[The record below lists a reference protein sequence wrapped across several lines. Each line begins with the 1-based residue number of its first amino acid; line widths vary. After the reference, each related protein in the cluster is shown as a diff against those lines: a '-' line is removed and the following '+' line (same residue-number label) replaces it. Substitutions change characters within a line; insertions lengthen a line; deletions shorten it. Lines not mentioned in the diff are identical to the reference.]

1 MGMWIIKFM
10 LIWTCWFGVRADFD
24 GRWPRQMASSNGLC
38 RYGGHIDCCWGWT
51 RVSWAQCQPL
61 YVLTH
66 RVIGI
71 RCQPQAV
78 CQQGCKHGECV
89 GPNKCKCHPGYT
101 GKTCNQEEQAYINPP
116 MWHSHPP
123 VYVPMDHQPMGVP
136 SEDLNECGLKPRPC
150 KHRCMNTYGS
160 YKCYCL
166 NGYMLLP
173 DGSCGNARTC
183 SIANC
188 QYGCEVMKG
197 EVRCQCPSPGLQL
210 APDGRTCVDVDE
222 CVTGHA
228 VCPRFRKCINTFGS
242 YICKC
247 HDGFDLQ
254 YINGKYQCID
264 VNECSSGQHQCGP
277 YATCYN
283 TPGSYKCKCKD
294 DYRGVGY
301 DCKPIPKVI
310 IDPPRPGKN
319 TPSNNNNKGG
329 NKIPGS
335 DQKRTTTTRPPV
347 TAKRI
352 SPTTTTTKAPPTK
365 KVTPPAKLPMTT
377 TRRPLIPTRRP
388 PVVVTPKPNVPSRQ
402 QPTTTTIKSPVA
414 TALPF
419 IPTRRPVIPFVTQ
432 IVNSI
437 KDNNQKQRG
446 DVHIPRNH
454 GQNNVL
460 GIDLDIELGN
470 TEEELKD
477 EPDSGY
483 LSCSFDQGL
492 CGWIQHREGDIH
504 WETSADPSG
513 GRYLTIS
520 EGGEKRGGR
529 GAQLILP
536 LTAPW
541 NEGNLCLAFRHKM
554 AGHHVGMLQVFV
566 QKARQHSPAVWSRTG
581 GNGWRSTQITIW
593 GNGLESVIVKGER
606 RRGHKGEITLDD
618 MSLRKGSCQEEHN
631 LRRL

>member
-1 MGMWIIKFM
+1 MENVWEPTSASVIQVLQEKHVTKGCKLFKVLGYAEDPHAAWIYFQSGANESAGFM
-10 LIWTCWFGVRADFD
+10 LRV
-24 GRWPRQMASSNGLC
+24 WPVNLAVYLTIL
-38 RYGGHIDCCWGWT
+38 RY
-51 RVSWAQCQPL
+51 
-61 YVLTH
+61 
-66 RVIGI
+66 
-71 RCQPQAV
+71 
-78 CQQGCKHGECV
+78 
-89 GPNKCKCHPGYT
+89 
-101 GKTCNQEEQAYINPP
+101 
-116 MWHSHPP
+116 
-123 VYVPMDHQPMGVP
+123 
-136 SEDLNECGLKPRPC
+136 LNECGLKPRPC

-183 SIANC
+183 GMANC

-222 CVTGHA
+222 CATGHA

-254 YINGKYQCID
+254 YINGKYQCTD
-264 VNECSSGQHQCGP
+264 VNECSSGQHQCSP

-294 DYRGVGY
+294 NYRGMGF
-301 DCKPIPKVI
+301 DCKPIPKVV
-310 IDPPRPGKN
+310 IDPPRPG
-319 TPSNNNNKGG
+319 NNNKGG
-329 NKIPGS
+329 NKIPDS
-335 DQKRTTTTRPPV
+335 DHKRPTTTNRPPV

-352 SPTTTTTKAPPTK
+352 SATTTTTRTPPTK
-365 KVTPPAKLPMTT
+365 KIPTAITH
-377 TRRPLIPTRRP
+377 RPLIPTRRP
-388 PVVVTPKPNVPSRQ
+388 PVLVTPKP
-402 QPTTTTIKSPVA
+402 K
-414 TALPF
+414 
-419 IPTRRPVIPFVTQ
+419 IPTRLPPTTITTKAPVVTAMVPIIPTPRPAITPVTP
-432 IVNSI
+432 VDNSI
-437 KDNNQKQRG
+437 KDNAQKQRG
-446 DVHIPRNH
+446 DVHKGDTRGQIFRKAIWIRKPLIQLTTHNENRTHTLRVPRNH
-454 GQNNVL
+454 GQNNVF
-460 GIDLDIELGN
+460 GIDIDIELGN
-470 TEEELKD
+470 TEEEVKD
-477 EPDSGY
+477 
-483 LSCSFDQGL
+483 
-492 CGWIQHREGDIH
+492 
-504 WETSADPSG
+504 DPG

-536 LTAPW
+536 LTPPW

-566 QKARQHSPAVWSRTG
+566 QKGRQHSPAVWGRTG

-593 GNGLESVIVKGER
+593 GNGLESIIVKGER
-606 RRGHKGEITLDD
+606 RRGRTGEITLDD

>member
-1 MGMWIIKFM
+1 M
-10 LIWTCWFGVRADFD
+10 LLKLLLLGTCWLAVGAEFD

-38 RYGGHIDCCWGWT
+38 RYGARIDCCWGWT
-51 RVSWAQCQPL
+51 RRSWGHCQPL
-61 YVLTH
+61 
-66 RVIGI
+66 
-71 RCQPQAV
+71 CQH
-78 CQQGCKHGECV
+78 GCKNGDCV

-101 GKTCNQEEQAYINPP
+101 GKTCNQ
-116 MWHSHPP
+116 
-123 VYVPMDHQPMGVP
+123 
-136 SEDLNECGLKPRPC
+136 DLNECGLKPRPC

-183 SIANC
+183 SMANC

-222 CVTGHA
+222 CAAGLA

-264 VNECSSGQHQCGP
+264 VDECSAGQHPCGP
-277 YATCYN
+277 YSSCYN

-294 DYRGVGY
+294 GFRGGFGN

-310 IDPPRPGKN
+310 IEPPRPGKT
-319 TPSNNNNKGG
+319 TPSHNNR
-329 NKIPGS
+329 IPDA
-335 DQKRTTTTRPPV
+335 DQRRTTTTVRPPV

-352 SPTTTTTKAPPTK
+352 SPTTPSTTTTTTTKPPPPPPKTTPKKPIIPTRKPPVPTRRPPVITPKPYVPPRRPPTTKAPVPTPR
-365 KVTPPAKLPMTT
+365 VPV
-377 TRRPLIPTRRP
+377 IPTRRP
-388 PVVVTPKPNVPSRQ
+388 PAPPVTS
-402 QPTTTTIKSPVA
+402 
-414 TALPF
+414 LD
-419 IPTRRPVIPFVTQ
+419 
-432 IVNSI
+432 NSI
-437 KDNNQKQRG
+437 SKDNGKNRG

-454 GQNNVL
+454 GQNNIPD
-460 GIDLDIELGN
+460 IDFDIELGN
-470 TEEELKD
+470 TEEEVRD
-477 EPDSGY
+477 DPEAGY
-483 LSCSFDQGL
+483 LSCSFDHGL
-492 CGWIQHREGDIH
+492 CDWIQVREGDVH
-504 WETSADPSG
+504 WETVPDPSG
-513 GRYLTIS
+513 GKYLTIS
-520 EGGEKRGGR
+520 EVLGKRNGR
-529 GAQLILP
+529 GAQLVLP
-536 LTAPW
+536 LTTPW

-566 QKARQHSPAVWSRTG
+566 QKARQHSPAVWGRTG
-581 GNGWRSTQITIW
+581 GSGWRSTQITLW
-593 GNGLESVIVKGER
+593 GNGLESVVVKGER
-606 RRGHKGEITLDD
+606 RRGRTGEMALDD
-618 MSLRKGSCQEEHN
+618 ISLRRGACQEEHN